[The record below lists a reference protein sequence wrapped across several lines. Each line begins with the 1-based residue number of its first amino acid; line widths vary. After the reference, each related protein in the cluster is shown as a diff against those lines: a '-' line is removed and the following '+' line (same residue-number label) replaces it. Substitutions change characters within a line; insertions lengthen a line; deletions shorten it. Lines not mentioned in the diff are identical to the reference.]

1 MESEGILGE
10 PLLDC
15 QEYDVYSNL
24 NVVIFL
30 IIYILT
36 TAWNEKVSWAN
47 LCWHIRVERSQNL
60 TSSGAVP
67 TLGATGGA
75 TSSAELTLAAA
86 PSSAEKLQAKLTE
99 WQESLWFEAE
109 LEAEHAA
116 EQQAVAKKAKVEAE
130 PAQVVVPKADENH
143 ALGTTCSG
151 STSSTFTSTMLKAE
165 VEQSLHSY

>member
-1 MESEGILGE
+1 LESEGILGE

-15 QEYDVYSNL
+15 QEHDVYSNL

-30 IIYILT
+30 IIYILI

-47 LCWHIRVERSQNL
+47 LCWHIRGERSQNL

-116 EQQAVAKKAKVEAE
+116 EQQAVAKIAKVEVE
-130 PAQVVVPKADENH
+130 LVQVVVLKAEN